1 MPRKPEKL
9 LVYNLFPLLIG
20 PVTDW
25 DPHLRRAAG
34 MGFNWLFLNP
44 IQWPGSS
51 GSLYSVK
58 DYFRINPRLV
68 DPAAAR
74 EPAGQIRDAL
84 EKAST
89 VGLRTMVDLVINHC
103 AVDSPLPEEHPAWF
117 RRDSEGRLV
126 HPSANQDGKQVVWRD
141 LAAFNY
147 EGTPDKEGLYSFVAE
162 VVDFLLGL
170 GVSGFRCDAAY
181 QVPAGLWRPLIRE
194 TKSKHPEVLFVAE
207 TLGCTPDETRRTAEA
222 GFDYIFNSVKWWN
235 LKSSWLLAQYNL
247 TRESAPSIGFPES
260 HDTARLAEELGGN
273 VDGLKQRYLLAALF
287 STGVMIPA
295 GFEFGFRKRLDV
307 VNTRPSDWEETGVDL
322 TAFVREVNEIKA
334 RHAVF
339 QEEAP
344 TEILPSP
351 PETLL
356 MWKGSLTCSEEA
368 LIVLNKDCRNRQR
381 FHVPELYEF
390 VQGRTGLVDVSPE
403 ERLDYIS
410 DSFSYELRPGQGIVL
425 ITSRETRARME

>member
-1 MPRKPEKL
+1 MPRKPEEL
-9 LVYNLFPLLIG
+9 LIYNLFPLLIG
-20 PVTDW
+20 SVADW
-25 DPHLRRAAG
+25 EPHLRRAAG

-44 IQWPGSS
+44 IQLPGSS
-51 GSLYSVK
+51 GSLYSIK
-58 DYFRINPRLV
+58 DYFQINPRIV
-68 DPAAAR
+68 DPAAVR
-74 EPAGQIRDAL
+74 KPAGQIQDILERASAL
-84 EKAST
+84 
-89 VGLRTMVDLVINHC
+89 GLRTMVDLVINHC
-103 AVDSPLPEEHPAWF
+103 AADSPLLEDHPGWF
-117 RRDSEGRLV
+117 QRNSEGRVV
-126 HPSANQDGKQVVWRD
+126 HPSADENGKRVVWRD

-181 QVPAGLWRPLIRE
+181 QVPAGLWRRLIRE
-194 TKSKHPEVLFVAE
+194 TKSRHPEVNFVAE
-207 TLGCTPDETRRTAEA
+207 TLGCTPDETRQTAEA
-222 GFDYIFNSVKWWN
+222 GFDFIFNSVKWWN
-235 LKSSWLLAQYNL
+235 LKSTWLLAQYNL

-260 HDTARLAEELGGN
+260 HDTVRLADELGGN
-273 VDGLKQRYLLAALF
+273 IDGLKQRYLLAALF
-287 STGVMIPA
+287 STGVMIPI

-307 VNTRPSDWEETGVDL
+307 VNTRPGDWEETSVDL
-322 TAFVREVNEIKA
+322 TAFIREVNDIKV

-368 LIVLNKDCRNRQR
+368 LIILNKDYRNRRWFQ
-381 FHVPELYEF
+381 VPDLYEF
-390 VQGRTGLVDVSPE
+390 VQGRTGLVDVSPG

-425 ITSRETRARME
+425 ITSRETRARTQ